1 MLGAMPR
8 FIACPSCE
16 QHVKAA
22 EPSCPHCGAALRDGT
37 GKILRTAT
45 AAVLG
50 LVATAG
56 ACDDTIS
63 EPVAEYGPAPSVN
76 AAATTGTTGGGG
88 AGASDGGGGFG
99 GYPVAEYGP
108 APTVG
113 GGGTN
118 PGGAGGTGG
127 SGGAGGN

>member
-1 MLGAMPR
+1 MK
-8 FIACPSCE
+8 S
-16 QHVKAA
+16 A
-22 EPSCPHCGAALRDGT
+22 ESSCPHCGAALRDAT

-56 ACDDTIS
+56 ACDDTIL
-63 EPVAEYGPAPSVN
+63 EPVAEYGPAPSAN
-76 AAATTGTTGGGG
+76 AATTATTGGGG

-99 GYPVAEYGP
+99 GDPVAEYGP

-118 PGGAGGTGG
+118 PGGAGGAGGTGG
-127 SGGAGGN
+127 S